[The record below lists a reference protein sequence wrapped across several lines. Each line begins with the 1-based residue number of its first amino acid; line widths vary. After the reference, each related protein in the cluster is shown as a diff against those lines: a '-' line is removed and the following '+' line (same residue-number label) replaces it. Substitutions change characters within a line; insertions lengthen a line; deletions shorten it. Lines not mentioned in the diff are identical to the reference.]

1 MELFL
6 VQTHEVEMIYN
17 FIHSA
22 EIEILPSCSKYR
34 KITHGK

>member
-6 VQTHEVEMIYN
+6 VQTHEVELMIYN

-22 EIEILPSCSKYR
+22 EIEILPSCS
-34 KITHGK
+34 